1 MKSVRTLA
9 LEALVV
15 GLLLVLMFK
24 IVSLMGLGLLVTLFL
39 TGALFHLTCE
49 FTGINEWYARNYFA

>member
-1 MKSVRTLA
+1 MRTLA

-24 IVSLMGLGLLVTLFL
+24 IVSLMGLGLRVTLFL

>member
-1 MKSVRTLA
+1 MKSVSTLA
-9 LEALVV
+9 LEAFVV

-24 IVSLMGLGLLVTLFL
+24 IVSLGGLGLVSTLFL

-49 FTGINEWYARNYFA
+49 ATGINAWYARNYFA

>member
-1 MKSVRTLA
+1 MKSVSTLA
-9 LEALVV
+9 LEAFVV

-24 IVSLMGLGLLVTLFL
+24 IVSLGGLGLLSTLFF

-49 FTGINEWYARNYFA
+49 ATGINAWYARNYFA